1 MVQIEEDVREKVK
14 SLLRELFQFDNQDLD
29 FGIYRIMNFKRKEI
43 EKFIEQ
49 DLIAEAERQFQEY
62 NQAGQADLKN
72 EVDKLRAEI
81 VRDFGEGTLDSEG
94 NVKKNE
100 DAPKVELYLGKKKQL
115 EEAKVTQSQISD
127 VFNHIYEF
135 FSRYYDKGDFIPKR
149 RYGGKNKYY
158 IPYNGEEVALYWATK
173 DMYYVKTGEFFKKYS
188 FRTGRYLVTF
198 VLTEAKVE
206 VGNVKGE
213 RKYFML
219 SPDNP
224 VTIDDAA
231 GLVEIRFN
239 YRGLSEE
246 ESSKLGKSNVQAT
259 LVNEAI
265 AKIAPLLTGT
275 AVTGILKPRAEG
287 EKPLLEKHLNSYVE
301 RNTRDFFIHKNLKG
315 FLESELDFYL
325 KNEVWSLSDLEAA
338 DGNGAKILAAK
349 AKAIHSIAAKI
360 IDFLNQI
367 EDFQKKLFEKKKLVL
382 QTDYFLTL
390 DLVPS
395 SFYPEIAKNEQQISE
410 WKSLLNIDKTTQ
422 NTFYPTKGKKTLD
435 ERFLREH
442 KFLVLDTSHF
452 DQEFK
457 DRLLGTFD
465 NLDKRLD
472 GMIIR
477 SENYQ
482 ALQLLLNRF
491 RERIKCVHIDPP
503 YNTATSGFLYK
514 NNYQHSS
521 WLSMMADRIKL
532 GTDLLEPDGS
542 FLCHI
547 DENEYEKLHLLFE
560 RLSIPD
566 AGTIVWD
573 KRNPMN
579 AGRGVATQHE
589 YIAFR
594 SHWNKPIYLEND
606 NVNSMLNAAAAIIK
620 KNGGVN
626 EKARREYAKWVSDND
641 RLSGGEKAYRYLDEN
656 GEIYQSVSLRAPEP
670 RSDPKF
676 FKPLI
681 HPITK
686 KPCPVPPNGF
696 SRTPE
701 TLNQMIRNNQIL
713 FGPDETTQPRQ
724 KVLLTKESKRQIS
737 SVIQDAHKG
746 KTDLSMLGL
755 DFPYCHPV
763 SLYQEL
769 LGAVANGPEDV
780 VIDFFAGSG
789 TTAQVIIQLNNNDKQ
804 RRKFI
809 LVELDP
815 DCFDQI
821 LKPRIKKLMYAT
833 DWKDNI
839 PKSNQGTT
847 LLVKC
852 LHLEQYEDSLNNI
865 VFKQTD
871 KSIQQTLDNLVGY
884 FVHYMLDYETRESP
898 TRLIVDKFVKP
909 FDYKI
914 RVINS
919 AEEKT
924 VTVDLVETFNYL
936 LGLMVEKLQRF
947 VNGERIYK
955 VVMGKLENKSVC
967 VIWRDLEKI
976 ELEKDKQF
984 IESKILAGKSFDFI
998 YVNGDSYVKNAR
1010 PIEPEFKRLM
1020 GA

>member
-100 DAPKVELYLGKKKQL
+100 DAPKVKLYLGKKKQL

-259 LVNEAI
+259 LVNDAI
-265 AKIAPLLTGT
+265 AKIAPLLTDT

-315 FLESELDFYL
+315 FLESELDFYF
-325 KNEVWSLSDLEAA
+325 KNEVWRLSDLEAA

-349 AKAIHSIAAKI
+349 AKAIHNIAAKI
-360 IDFLNQI
+360 IEFLNQI
-367 EDFQKKLFEKKKLVL
+367 EDFQKRLYEKKKLVL
-382 QTDYFLTL
+382 RTDYCMTL
-390 DLVPS
+390 DRVPVEFYEEIGRNERQVQEWKQLFKLDEITKG
-395 SFYPEIAKNEQQISE
+395 SFYSTHNKRTLP
-410 WKSLLNIDKTTQ
+410 ID
-422 NTFYPTKGKKTLD
+422 
-435 ERFLREH
+435 FL
-442 KFLVLDTSHF
+442 KQYKYLVLDTALF
-452 DQEFK
+452 PQDFK
-457 DRLLGTFD
+457 ERLLQKID
-465 NLDKRLD
+465 NIDEFTD
-472 GMIIR
+472 GLMIKGD
-477 SENYQ
+477 NYQ
-482 ALQLLLNRF
+482 ALRLL
-491 RERIKCVHIDPP
+491 ESKYGEKIKCVYIDPP
-503 YNTATSGFLYK
+503 YNIGGDDFIYK
-514 NNYQHSS
+514 DNYQHSS
-521 WLSMMADRIKL
+521 WLTMMKTCLEQSISLLHSQGAVFISIDDTEQARLKALEDAIFGHDNFVSNIIWQKKFSPQNDAKWFSDNHDFITCYAKNKDVWRPNLLPRTETQDERYENLDNDPRGPWSSSDISARTYSARDDYPIKTPSGRVINPPPSRCWSVSKERFAELLKENRIWFGKN
-532 GTDLLEPDGS
+532 G
-542 FLCHI
+542 
-547 DENEYEKLHLLFE
+547 
-560 RLSIPD
+560 
-566 AGTIVWD
+566 
-573 KRNPMN
+573 
-579 AGRGVATQHE
+579 
-589 YIAFR
+589 
-594 SHWNKPIYLEND
+594 D
-606 NVNSMLNAAAAIIK
+606 NVP
-620 KNGGVN
+620 
-626 EKARREYAKWVSDND
+626 
-641 RLSGGEKAYRYLDEN
+641 RLKRFLSEVKQGLT
-656 GEIYQSVSLRAPEP
+656 
-670 RSDPKF
+670 
-676 FKPLI
+676 PLTVWE
-681 HPITK
+681 HTE
-686 KPCPVPPNGF
+686 VGH
-696 SRTPE
+696 
-701 TLNQMIRNNQIL
+701 NQ
-713 FGPDETTQPRQ
+713 E
-724 KVLLTKESKRQIS
+724 
-737 SVIQDAHKG
+737 G
-746 KTDLSMLGL
+746 K
-755 DFPYCHPV
+755 
-763 SLYQEL
+763 QEL
-769 LGAVANGPEDV
+769 KAMIMEGDV
-780 VIDFFAGSG
+780 FSTPKVKRLLKRIITIGSDYDSTILDFFAGSG
-789 TTAQVIIQLNNNDKQ
+789 TTAEAAMDLNAEDSGSRKYILIEIGDYFESTMKKRIQKAM
-804 RRKFI
+804 FSS
-809 LVELDP
+809 E
-815 DCFDQI
+815 
-821 LKPRIKKLMYAT
+821 
-833 DWKDNI
+833 WKDGTPQSTNG
-839 PKSNQGTT
+839 KSHCFKYQYIEN
-847 LLVKC
+847 
-852 LHLEQYEDSLNNI
+852 YEDTLNNI
-865 VFKQTD
+865 IIKETD
-871 KSIQQTLDNLVGY
+871 KTAQETLDRFEDY
-884 FVHYMLDYETRESP
+884 FLRYMLDYETKKSP
-898 TRLIVDKFVKP
+898 TRLMVDRFVKP

-914 RVINS
+914 RTINS
-919 AEEKT
+919 NEEKT

-936 LGLMVEKLQRF
+936 LSLTVEKFQRF
-947 VNGERIYK
+947 TDNKRIYK
-955 VVMGKLENKSVC
+955 AVFGKLENKSVC
-967 VIWRDLEKI
+967 VIWRDLEQI
-976 ELEKDKQF
+976 DLEKDKQF
-984 IESKILAGKSFDFI
+984 IESQILASKNFDFI

>member
-62 NQAGQADLKN
+62 SRAGQADLKS
-72 EVDKLRAEI
+72 EVDRLRAEI
-81 VRDFGEGTLDSEG
+81 VRDFGEGTLDNDG

-100 DAPKVELYLGKKKQL
+100 DAPKVKLYLGKKKQL

-325 KNEVWSLSDLEAA
+325 KNEAWSLNDLEAT

-349 AKAIHSIAAKI
+349 AKAIHNISAKVI
-360 IDFLNQI
+360 EFLNQI
-367 EDFQKKLFEKKKLVL
+367 EEFQKKLYEKKKLVL
-382 QTDYFLTL
+382 RTDYCMTL
-390 DLVPS
+390 DRVLVEFYEEIGRNERQVQEWKQLFKLDEVTKG
-395 SFYPEIAKNEQQISE
+395 SFYSTHNKRTLP
-410 WKSLLNIDKTTQ
+410 ID
-422 NTFYPTKGKKTLD
+422 
-435 ERFLREH
+435 FL
-442 KFLVLDTSHF
+442 KQYKYLVLDTALF
-452 DQEFK
+452 PQDFK
-457 DRLLGTFD
+457 ERLLQKID
-465 NLDKRLD
+465 NIDESTD
-472 GMIIR
+472 GLMIKGD
-477 SENYQ
+477 NYQ
-482 ALQLLLNRF
+482 ALRLLESKF
-491 RERIKCVHIDPP
+491 GEKIKCIYIDPP
-503 YNTATSGFLYK
+503 YNIGGDDFIYK
-514 NNYQHSS
+514 DNYQHSS
-521 WLSMMADRIKL
+521 WLTMMKTCLEQSIPLLDSEGAVFISIDDTEQARLKTLEDTIFGHENFVSNIIWQKKFSPQNDAKWLSDNHDFITCYAKTKENWRPNLLPRTIQQDSRYLNTDNDPRGPWTSGDLLRKDVQQTGIYTITTPSGRKCDPPPGTSWRVPEYKFHELVKDNRIWFGEDGNNVPRIKR
-532 GTDLLEPDGS
+532 
-542 FLCHI
+542 FLSEVKEGI
-547 DENEYEKLHLLFE
+547 TPLTVWTYEEVGH
-560 RLSIPD
+560 
-566 AGTIVWD
+566 
-573 KRNPMN
+573 
-579 AGRGVATQHE
+579 
-589 YIAFR
+589 
-594 SHWNKPIYLEND
+594 
-606 NVNSMLNAAAAIIK
+606 
-620 KNGGVN
+620 
-626 EKARREYAKWVSDND
+626 
-641 RLSGGEKAYRYLDEN
+641 
-656 GEIYQSVSLRAPEP
+656 
-670 RSDPKF
+670 
-676 FKPLI
+676 
-681 HPITK
+681 
-686 KPCPVPPNGF
+686 
-696 SRTPE
+696 
-701 TLNQMIRNNQIL
+701 NQ
-713 FGPDETTQPRQ
+713 E
-724 KVLLTKESKRQIS
+724 
-737 SVIQDAHKG
+737 G
-746 KTDLSMLGL
+746 K
-755 DFPYCHPV
+755 
-763 SLYQEL
+763 QEL
-769 LGAVANGPEDV
+769 KAMIMEGDIFSTPKVKRLLKRIITIGANRNST
-780 VIDFFAGSG
+780 ILDFFAGSG
-789 TTAQVIIQLNNNDKQ
+789 TTAEATMDLNSEDSG
-804 RRKFI
+804 RRKYI
-809 LVELDP
+809 LVEIGDY
-815 DCFDQI
+815 FESTM
-821 LKPRIKKLMYAT
+821 KKRIQKAMFSSE
-833 DWKDNI
+833 WKDGVPQSTNG
-839 PKSNQGTT
+839 KSHCFKYQYIEN
-847 LLVKC
+847 
-852 LHLEQYEDSLNNI
+852 YEDTLNNI
-865 VFKQTD
+865 IIKETD
-871 KSIQQTLDNLVGY
+871 KTAQETLDRFEDY
-884 FVHYMLDYETRESP
+884 FLRYMLDYETRESP
-898 TRLIVDKFVKP
+898 TRLMVDRFVKP

-919 AEEKT
+919 TEEKT
-924 VTVDLVETFNYL
+924 VAVDLVETFNYL
-936 LGLMVEKLQRF
+936 LGLTVEKFQRF
-947 VNGERIYK
+947 IDNDRIYK
-955 VVMGKLENKSVC
+955 AVFGKLENQSVC
-967 VIWRDLEKI
+967 VIWRDLEQLD
-976 ELEKDKQF
+976 LEKDKQF